1 MYLFQSPGNTL
12 GSEDTPSQVV
22 PDPEAPAPR
31 PSSSRGSF
39 LPSLPGMYPR
49 GFANLFG
56 GGGGNTPA
64 APAAQQQQEEAEED
78 RDLPEDYNEESVTR
92 HLTLWRDGFSVEDGE
107 LMRYDEPRN
116 MALLKAIQEG

>member
-1 MYLFQSPGNTL
+1 
-12 GSEDTPSQVV
+12 
-22 PDPEAPAPR
+22 
-31 PSSSRGSF
+31 
-39 LPSLPGMYPR
+39 MYPR

-56 GGGGNTPA
+56 GGAPA
-64 APAAQQQQEEAEED
+64 APAQQQPEEAEDD

-116 MALLKAIQEG
+116 MAILKAIQEG